1 MIQHADR
8 SQEAATG
15 SFSSTSN
22 ATGHLVA
29 LLLNPPLRDPSDTVS
44 MANLH
49 VAKDVLGCASL
60 QVANMFAIP
69 TKDLPDINL
78 VGREPHGWLATR
90 PQLTEAIAQADV
102 VILGWGLGGLSG
114 PARLHFREQIDW
126 VFSLLAAHGRVWTV
140 GGVPRHPSRWR
151 QFVGPQRN
159 IARGED
165 FTERLRSVLQQ
176 TTRQA
181 TVGYRASHTSDADPE
196 GRAVQDAEL
205 VARPL

>member
-1 MIQHADR
+1 MIQQAGTSH
-8 SQEAATG
+8 QAATG
-15 SFSSTSN
+15 SLSSTSN

-29 LLLNPPLRDPSDTVS
+29 LLLNPPLRDPSVTVS

-49 VAKDVLGCASL
+49 VAKDVLGCSSL

-69 TKDLPDINL
+69 TKDLPDINR
-78 VGREPHGWLATR
+78 VGREPHGWLETR
-90 PQLTEAIAQADV
+90 PQLTAAIAQADA

-126 VFSLLAAHGRVWTV
+126 VFSLLAAHGPVWTV

-176 TTRQA
+176 VTHQVT
-181 TVGYRASHTSDADPE
+181 ASPE
-196 GRAVQDAEL
+196 APQT
-205 VARPL
+205 